1 MKPILLVPMAGKG
14 QRFINKGYTTPKQFL
29 DVGGHTM
36 IEWSFKSFDWE
47 DCDIV
52 FIIRRDENY
61 DVESHLKKIFGDDI
75 KIVVTDELTD
85 GTVCSC
91 LLAKEYIDKDVPL
104 GITTLDVFFKPKF
117 LLNKMSDDIDG
128 CLLTIET
135 DNPGYSFSEV
145 VDGYVVRTAEK
156 KVISKYGNVGYYY
169 FTKGSEFVKYAEKM
183 IKNNIRTNGEFY
195 VAPLYNLFIEDG
207 AKITTIPIDKQYHMG
222 TPEEM
227 DYFKS
232 QQMKDIIDEVW

>member
-36 IEWSFKSFDWE
+36 IEWSFQSFDWE

-52 FIIRRDENY
+52 FIIRKDDNY
-61 DVESHLKKIFGDDI
+61 DVETNLKNIFGQNI
-75 KIVVTDELTD
+75 KIVVANELTD
-85 GTVCSC
+85 GTVSSC

-104 GITTLDVFFKPKF
+104 GITTLDVFFQPKF
-117 LLNKMSDDIDG
+117 ILNEMASDIDG

-135 DNPGYSFSEV
+135 DNPGYSYSEV

-169 FTKGSEFVKYAEKM
+169 FNKGSEFVKYAEKM
-183 IKNNIRTNGEFY
+183 IENNIRTNNEFY

-227 DYFKS
+227 NYFKS
-232 QQMKDIIDEVW
+232 EQMMDIIDEVW

>member
-1 MKPILLVPMAGKG
+1 MKPILLVPMAGRG
-14 QRFINKGYTTPKQFL
+14 QRFVDEGYTTPKQFL

-52 FIIRRDENY
+52 FITRKDKNY
-61 DVESHLKKIFGDDI
+61 DVEGNLKTIFGKDI
-75 KIVVTDELTD
+75 KIVIADKLTD
-85 GTVCSC
+85 GTVSSC
-91 LLAKEYIDKDVPL
+91 LLAKEYINKDVPL
-104 GITTLDVFFKPKF
+104 GITTLDVFFQPKF
-117 LLNKMSDDIDG
+117 ILNKVRDDIDG

-135 DNPGYSFSEV
+135 DNPGYSYSQV

-156 KVISKYGNVGYYY
+156 KIISKYGNVGYYY
-169 FTKGSEFVKYAEKM
+169 FSKGFEFVKYAEKM
-183 IKNNIRTNGEFY
+183 IENNIRTNGEFY
-195 VAPLYNLFIEDG
+195 VAPLYNLFIENG
-207 AKITTIPIDKQYHMG
+207 AKITTIPIETQYHMG

-232 QQMKDIIDEVW
+232 EQMMDIINEVW

>member
-1 MKPILLVPMAGKG
+1 MRPVLLVPMAGMG
-14 QRFINKGYTTPKQFL
+14 QRFVDKGYTTPKQFL
-29 DVGGHTM
+29 DVGGRTM

-52 FIIRRDENY
+52 FIIRKDDNY
-61 DVESHLKKIFGDDI
+61 DVEGNLKRIFGNDI
-75 KIVVTDELTD
+75 KIVIADKLTD
-85 GTVCSC
+85 GTVSSC
-91 LLAKEYIDKDVPL
+91 LLAKEYINKDVPL
-104 GITTLDVFFKPKF
+104 GITTLDVFFQPKF
-117 LLNKMSDDIDG
+117 MLNKVRDGIDG

-135 DNPGYSFSEV
+135 DNPGYSYSQV

-156 KVISKYGNVGYYY
+156 KIISKYGNVGYYY
-169 FTKGSEFVKYAEKM
+169 FNKGFEFVKYAEKM
-183 IKNNIRTNGEFY
+183 IENDIRTNGEFY

-207 AKITTIPIDKQYHMG
+207 AKITTIPIEMQYHMG

-232 QQMKDIIDEVW
+232 EQMMDIINEVW

>member
-14 QRFINKGYTTPKQFL
+14 QRFIEKGYTTPKQFL
-29 DVGGHTM
+29 NVGGHTM

-52 FIIRRDENY
+52 FIIRKDDNY
-61 DVESHLKKIFGDDI
+61 DVETNLKNIFGQDI
-75 KIVVTDELTD
+75 KIIVTEELTE
-85 GTVCSC
+85 GTVSSC

-104 GITTLDVFFKPKF
+104 GITTLDVFFQPKF
-117 LLNKMSDDIDG
+117 ILNEMSDDIDG

-135 DNPGYSFSEV
+135 DNTGYSYSEV

-169 FTKGSEFVKYAEKM
+169 FNRGSEFVKYAEKM
-183 IKNNIRTNGEFY
+183 IENNIRTNNEFY

-207 AKITTIPIDKQYHMG
+207 AKITTIPIDNQYHMG

-227 DYFKS
+227 NYFKS
-232 QQMKDIIDEVW
+232 EQMMDIIDEVW